1 MKNVFFYSLG
11 IIILFSS
18 CFKNKDEDLTVENY
32 NADWALQ
39 VINSEFSIA
48 ELLDRSDTNNLSI
61 EIVNDD
67 IILSYSTEESSNL
80 SSEFYSLPDQS
91 FGDEYN
97 YEEEELAFT
106 VAGLAFG
113 PILLDSSVV
122 LPNVPLD
129 VDGVAIENA
138 ELKEILVE
146 TGSMVLTV
154 SNTFS
159 HELVIDLEIPS
170 ITLGGVPLSFSG
182 IRIPGNS
189 TVPVTETRTING
201 HTVDLKYNGA
211 LNTLRFK
218 TTIGGELSGDALS
231 SSDKLTFGLEM
242 KDVSYEHIIG
252 RLGEFTIPLDRGSN
266 DISLF
271 DDLDFDGEFHIETFN
286 FKTTTISNW
295 GVPLALNINNLEF
308 VSETANPT
316 VVDCFDEPI
325 TMGALDNVKLVG
337 FDSVSTDFDLGT
349 VNCPVLSDVLK
360 TKPTG
365 FEYDLSFTANPLD
378 DQSEDFFIS
387 KHSTVKTTLEGQFYL
402 HGYLKGFSRTDTIT
416 GLDFS
421 GEDADSDGVID
432 KASIR
437 FIVENGMPLEL
448 GVDLFFLD
456 QYDNVI
462 DEELSKIEIGS
473 AVVNSEGYAVSSTNN
488 TFDVN
493 LSNERMTLISPL
505 VNKIVMKFK
514 LGTAGA
520 QSNQNVHIGPD
531 DKMKIIIGV
540 RATVDM
546 ELN

>member
-1 MKNVFFYSLG
+1 
-11 IIILFSS
+11 
-18 CFKNKDEDLTVENY
+18 
-32 NADWALQ
+32 
-39 VINSEFSIA
+39 
-48 ELLDRSDTNNLSI
+48 
-61 EIVNDD
+61 
-67 IILSYSTEESSNL
+67 
-80 SSEFYSLPDQS
+80 
-91 FGDEYN
+91 
-97 YEEEELAFT
+97 
-106 VAGLAFG
+106 
-113 PILLDSSVV
+113 
-122 LPNVPLD
+122 
-129 VDGVAIENA
+129 
-138 ELKEILVE
+138 
-146 TGSMVLTV
+146 
-154 SNTFS
+154 
-159 HELVIDLEIPS
+159 
-170 ITLGGVPLSFSG
+170 
-182 IRIPGNS
+182 
-189 TVPVTETRTING
+189 
-201 HTVDLKYNGA
+201 
-211 LNTLRFK
+211 
-218 TTIGGELSGDALS
+218 
-231 SSDKLTFGLEM
+231 
-242 KDVSYEHIIG
+242 
-252 RLGEFTIPLDRGSN
+252 
-266 DISLF
+266 
-271 DDLDFDGEFHIETFN
+271 
-286 FKTTTISNW
+286 
-295 GVPLALNINNLEF
+295 
-308 VSETANPT
+308 
-316 VVDCFDEPI
+316 
-325 TMGALDNVKLVG
+325 
-337 FDSVSTDFDLGT
+337 
-349 VNCPVLSDVLK
+349 LSDVLK

-540 RATVDM
+540 RASVDM